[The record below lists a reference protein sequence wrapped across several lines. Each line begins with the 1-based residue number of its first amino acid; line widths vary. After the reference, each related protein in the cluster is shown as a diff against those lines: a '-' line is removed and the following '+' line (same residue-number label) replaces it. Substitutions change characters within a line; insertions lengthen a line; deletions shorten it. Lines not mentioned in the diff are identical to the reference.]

1 MARPAVRSYMAVRI
15 AVWAVAAGLCAAS
28 GAGLAAQT
36 QTQGPGA
43 GPVAK
48 TMLMEPPTPL
58 LPATLVGLHRE
69 VDGDTGDG
77 LGLMNAAGLSAQD
90 IAVATEDGL
99 KRFAQSKY
107 GNSNGKDFWVFVDVT
122 VYRFGDASG
131 AISAYEYFKKPEMR
145 PEKLGDESVSSGKYL
160 LVRSGVNVVQEYL
173 YIPGREIALTR
184 ELIDHLPKVNGSAG
198 IAPMLP
204 TLVPAKGIDA
214 ESLRYALG
222 PAGYRAMGGVL
233 PAQMVGF
240 DKNAETVTARTKG
253 GGVLTLLLY
262 PTPEIA
268 GDHER
273 AIEALAKQPGTTLA
287 GTVKMRREGPLL
299 LLTTGAWTA
308 AEAQKM
314 VDGIHLRSEVTWDK
328 PVPLDFATEVRK
340 TFTLLESIAIF
351 CAISALA
358 MLVLGLFL
366 GYGRALVRVMQ
377 GKPAASEPEFLR
389 IDLSGAVGKRLRDP
403 ED

>member
-1 MARPAVRSYMAVRI
+1 MRLTICVVSV
-15 AVWAVAAGLCAAS
+15 GLCAVS
-28 GAGLAAQT
+28 GGAVTAQT
-36 QTQGPGA
+36 MAA
-43 GPVAK
+43 GGGTR

-58 LPATLVGLHRE
+58 LPATLGKMKRVAE
-69 VDGDTGDG
+69 GDVGDG
-77 LGLMNAAGLSAQD
+77 LGAVDASDAAAM
-90 IAVATEDGL
+90 TEDGL
-99 KRFAQSKY
+99 RRFARSEYAAANALPQ
-107 GNSNGKDFWVFVDVT
+107 GTVT
-122 VYRFGDASG
+122 VYKFFDASG
-131 AISAYEYFKKPEMR
+131 AVAAYDYFRRPGMR
-145 PEKLGDESVSSGKYL
+145 AEKVGDDAVSNGDEL
-160 LVRSGVNVVQEYL
+160 LMRSGANVVVGHFRLDHEAM
-173 YIPGREIALTR
+173 IALTR
-184 ELIDHLPKVNGSAG
+184 ELIAGLPKVGGSAG

>member
-1 MARPAVRSYMAVRI
+1 M
-15 AVWAVAAGLCAAS
+15 VAAGLCA
-28 GAGLAAQT
+28 GLGGVVAAQT
-36 QTQGPGA
+36 QTQSQTKTQLQMHTVTQAQTLTTGA
-43 GPVAK
+43 GGVTE
-48 TMLMEPPTPL
+48 TMLMEPPVPL
-58 LPATLVGLHRE
+58 LPATLRKMKRVAE
-69 VDGDTGDG
+69 GDVGDG
-77 LGLMNAAGLSAQD
+77 LGAVDAADA
-90 IAVATEDGL
+90 AAMTEDGL
-99 KRFAQSKY
+99 RRFARSEYADGPRQ
-107 GNSNGKDFWVFVDVT
+107 GT
-122 VYRFGDASG
+122 VPVYKFMDASG
-131 AISAYEYFKKPEMR
+131 AVAAYDYFRRPGMR
-145 PEKLGDESVSSGKYL
+145 TEKVGDDAVSNGDEL
-160 LVRSGVNVVQEYL
+160 LMRSGANVVVGHFRLDHEAM
-173 YIPGREIALTR
+173 IALTR
-184 ELIDHLPKVNGSAG
+184 ELIAGLPKVGGSAG

-204 TLVPAKGIDA
+204 TLLPEKSGIEA
-214 ESLRYALG
+214 GSVRYTLG
-222 PAGYRAMGGVL
+222 PRGYAEMGGVL
-233 PAQMVGF
+233 PAGTVGF
-240 DKNAETVTARTKG
+240 DKSAEVVTAKTKD

-262 PTPEIA
+262 PTPLIA

-273 AIEALAKQPGTTLA
+273 AIEALRKQPGTMLT

-308 AEAQKM
+308 DDAQKM

-328 PVPLDFATEVRK
+328 PVPLDFATEVHK
-340 TFTLLESIAIF
+340 TFSLLENITIF